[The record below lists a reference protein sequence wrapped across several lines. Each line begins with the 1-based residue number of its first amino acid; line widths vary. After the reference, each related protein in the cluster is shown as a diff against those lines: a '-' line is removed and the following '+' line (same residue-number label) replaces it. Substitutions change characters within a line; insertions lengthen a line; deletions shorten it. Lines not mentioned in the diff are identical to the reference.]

1 MKDQKKKSAPVTQSA
16 QIAEPTAPLEEA
28 GLNKRVIL
36 IGRTTAGKTTLCQY
50 ICREELQ
57 YSKTQAVQIFKDSLI
72 DTPGEYLEIRHYRGA
87 LHVTSTEAD
96 VIVLV
101 QDPTEDGSMFP
112 PAYAASFGKPAVG
125 VITKQDLA
133 TPEQIER
140 ARGYLRAA
148 GAEEIFT
155 TSSVDGTGFDAL
167 YDFLSAR

>member
-1 MKDQKKKSAPVTQSA
+1 MMTEISILPASDNGPG
-16 QIAEPTAPLEEA
+16 E
-28 GLNKRVIL
+28 GLNKKVIL

-57 YSKTQAVQIFKDSLI
+57 YAKTQAVQIFKDSLI

-87 LHVTSTEAD
+87 LHVTSTDAD

-101 QDPTEDGSMFP
+101 QDPTEEGSMFP
-112 PAYAASFGKPAVG
+112 PAYAGSFAKPAVG

-140 ARGYLRAA
+140 ARQYLVAA
-148 GAEEIFT
+148 GAQAVFV
-155 TSSVDGTGFDAL
+155 TSSVDGTGFEAL
-167 YDFLSAR
+167 YDYLNQP

>member
-1 MKDQKKKSAPVTQSA
+1 VMTEISILPASDNGPG
-16 QIAEPTAPLEEA
+16 E
-28 GLNKRVIL
+28 GLNKKVIL

-57 YSKTQAVQIFKDSLI
+57 YAKTQAVQIFKDSLI

-87 LHVTSTEAD
+87 LHVTSTDAD

-101 QDPTEDGSMFP
+101 QDPTEEGSMFP
-112 PAYAASFGKPAVG
+112 PAYAGSFAKPAVG

-140 ARGYLRAA
+140 ARQYLVAA
-148 GAEEIFT
+148 GAQAVFV
-155 TSSVDGTGFDAL
+155 TSSVDGTGFEAL
-167 YDFLSAR
+167 YDYLNQP

>member
-1 MKDQKKKSAPVTQSA
+1 MM
-16 QIAEPTAPLEEA
+16 AEISILPASDNGPGE
-28 GLNKRVIL
+28 GLNKKVIL

-57 YSKTQAVQIFKDSLI
+57 YAKTQAVQIFKDSLI

-87 LHVTSTEAD
+87 LHVTSTDAD

-101 QDPTEDGSMFP
+101 QDPTEEGSMFP
-112 PAYAASFGKPAVG
+112 PAYAGSFAKPAVG

-140 ARGYLRAA
+140 ARQYLVAA
-148 GAEEIFT
+148 GAQAVFV
-155 TSSVDGTGFDAL
+155 TSSVDGTGFEAL
-167 YDFLSAR
+167 YDYLNQP

>member
-1 MKDQKKKSAPVTQSA
+1 MMTEMSNLPASDNGPG
-16 QIAEPTAPLEEA
+16 E
-28 GLNKRVIL
+28 GLNKKVIL

-57 YSKTQAVQIFKDSLI
+57 YAKTQAVQIFKDSLI

-87 LHVTSTEAD
+87 LHVTSTDAD

-101 QDPTEDGSMFP
+101 QDPTEEGSMFP
-112 PAYAASFGKPAVG
+112 PAYAGSFAKPAVG

-140 ARGYLRAA
+140 ARQYLVAA
-148 GAEEIFT
+148 GAQAVFV
-155 TSSVDGTGFDAL
+155 TSSVDGTGFEAL
-167 YDFLSAR
+167 YDYLNQP